1 MPEHIPIE
9 GEIVIDLKKALNMQ
23 TLSDTI
29 LTSFPGKGK
38 YRIDGI
44 AIPIV
49 NAECKGF
56 GVIDPISDIKAAI
69 SRLYDEL
76 MRAIFQPIW
85 DVLMAI
91 LEFLGD
97 LIDEVLD
104 YRLPILDLT
113 IGDLFKPGLYD
124 KIKARIQYLWDN
136 AKAELEA
143 LLKSLGLGWPW
154 FDNVESPQKIIE
166 QIMSAIVHALWD
178 IVIKM
183 VGKIIGLIELAL
195 EIYDEVINQG
205 RTIFATLWKAIKEQI
220 FGKLLDFILNPP
232 TLEQI
237 KEWILEF
244 ARNYYGKLLLTYEEI
259 MAILRDFEIPIL
271 KLKPFDWEWPWF
283 NPEKPDL
290 NFRQMLVDIK
300 VWVQNFVISI
310 IKAFIQAIVDILKAL
325 IPSLETLL
333 SWTVITI
340 PLTFCAVEILP
351 LT

>member
-1 MPEHIPIE
+1 MPDHIPIA

-29 LTSFPGKGK
+29 MTSFPGKDK
-38 YRIDGI
+38 YRIEGI

-56 GVIDPISDIKAAI
+56 GVIDPASDIRAAI

-76 MRAIFQPIW
+76 MRAIFKPLW
-85 DVLMAI
+85 DILMAI

-113 IGDLFKPGLYD
+113 IGDMFKPGLYD
-124 KIKARIQYLWDN
+124 KIKTRIEQLWYNFKEDL
-136 AKAELEA
+136 KA
-143 LLKSLGLGWPW
+143 LLKSLGIPWPL
-154 FDNVESPQKIIE
+154 FDGVESPQKIIE
-166 QIMSAIVHALWD
+166 QIMDSIIRALWD
-178 IVIKM
+178 IVIKT
-183 VGKIIGLIELAL
+183 VGKIIGLIQTAL
-195 EIYDEVINQG
+195 ELFDYVVNQG
-205 RTIFATLWKAIKEQI
+205 RTILGTLWKIIKEQI
-220 FGKLLDFILNPP
+220 LGKILDLILNPP

-237 KEWILEF
+237 KEWILEY
-244 ARNYYGKLLLTYEEI
+244 ARAFYNKLEVTFEEI
-259 MAILRDFEIPIL
+259 MAIIRNFEIPIL
-271 KLKPFDWEWPWF
+271 KLKPFDWTWPIF

-290 NFRQMLVDIK
+290 NFRQIINDIK
-300 VWVQNFVISI
+300 VWVQNYVISI
-310 IKAFIQAIVDILKAL
+310 IKAFIQAIVDILKAF
-325 IPSLETLL
+325 IPDLEKLL

>member
-1 MPEHIPIE
+1 MPEHIPIA

-29 LTSFPGKGK
+29 LTSFPGKEK
-38 YRIDGI
+38 YRIEGI

-56 GVIDPISDIKAAI
+56 GVIDPVSDIKAAI
-69 SRLYDEL
+69 SRLYDDL
-76 MRAIFQPIW
+76 MRAIFKPIW

-124 KIKARIQYLWDN
+124 KIKARIEQLWYNFKEDL
-136 AKAELEA
+136 KTLLE
-143 LLKSLGLGWPW
+143 SLGIPWPL
-154 FDNVESPQKIIE
+154 FDGVESPQKIIE
-166 QIMSAIVHALWD
+166 QIMNSIIRALWD
-178 IVIKM
+178 IVVKM
-183 VGKIIGLIELAL
+183 VGKIIGLIQTAL
-195 EIYDEVINQG
+195 EIYDYVVNQG
-205 RTIFATLWKAIKEQI
+205 RTILGTLWKIIKEQI
-220 FGKLLDFILNPP
+220 LGKILDLILNPP
-232 TLEQI
+232 TLEDI
-237 KEWILEF
+237 KNWILEY
-244 ARNYYGKLLLTYEEI
+244 ARAFYNKLVVTYEEI
-259 MAILRDFEIPIL
+259 MAIIMDFEIPIL
-271 KLKPFDWEWPWF
+271 KIKPFDWKPPLF

-290 NFRQMLVDIK
+290 NFRQIINDIK
-300 VWVQNFVISI
+300 VWVQNYVISI
-310 IKAFIQAIVDILKAL
+310 IKAFIEAIVDILRAL
-325 IPSLETLL
+325 IPSLDDLL

>member
-1 MPEHIPIE
+1 MPEHIPIA

-29 LTSFPGKGK
+29 MTSFPGKGK

-49 NAECKGF
+49 NSECKGF

-91 LEFLGD
+91 MEFLGD

-113 IGDLFKPGLYD
+113 IPDLFKPGLYD
-124 KIKARIQYLWDN
+124 KIKTRVQYLWDN
-136 AKAELEA
+136 AKAELEE

-166 QIMSAIVHALWD
+166 QIMSAIAHALWD
-178 IVIKM
+178 IVIKT
-183 VGKIIGLIELAL
+183 VGKIIAIIQVAL
-195 EIYDEVINQG
+195 EIFDYVVNQG
-205 RTIFATLWKAIKEQI
+205 RTIFASLWKTIREQI
-220 FGKLLDFILNPP
+220 LGKILDLILNPP

-237 KEWILEF
+237 KEWVLEY
-244 ARNYYGKLLLTYEEI
+244 ARNYYGKLIVTFEEI
-259 MAILRDFEIPIL
+259 MAIIRNFEIPIL
-271 KLKPFDWEWPWF
+271 KIKPFDWTPPLF

-290 NFRQMLVDIK
+290 NFRQILVDIK
-300 VWVQNFVISI
+300 VWVQNYVISI
-310 IKAFIQAIVDILKAL
+310 IKAFIQAIVDILRAL
-325 IPSLETLL
+325 IPSLDYLL